1 MNETIQN
8 LLREAIAAHQKSDM
22 ALAEQR
28 YNEILA
34 IDSNHPDA
42 NHNTGVIKASIGKY
56 EAAKTFFLKAVNAM
70 PSFAPYWQSYIKV
83 HMQMG
88 NIHDAKRSIAEARK
102 NGGAGSLDR

>member
-1 MNETIQN
+1 
-8 LLREAIAAHQKSDM
+8 M

-56 EAAKTFFLKAVNAM
+56 EAAKTFFKSSKCYAE
-70 PSFAPYWQSYIKV
+70 FCFHWQSYIKV

-102 NGGAGSLDR
+102 NGILQTDLKELQDHIDKQLVKKPKDL